1 MTSDLSSCKWAA
13 YSLTKELLC
22 TQVPEIPRSLKF
34 ERKKPLTPAAARI
47 AVRPVPLW
55 QLLYLLISRQPS
67 DQQAACRD
75 AASSKPGVRSR
86 RAWCTAICP
95 ASCCKTLNGCVT
107 DEVQAEVPRV
117 GGRAA
122 AEQEARE
129 AFLNGR
135 LARQWA
141 GGAPWAAVDFV
152 GVAMTAATAAAHLA
166 AAPQVAWG
174 FRTGCC

>member
-1 MTSDLSSCKWAA
+1 M
-13 YSLTKELLC
+13 
-22 TQVPEIPRSLKF
+22 
-34 ERKKPLTPAAARI
+34 
-47 AVRPVPLW
+47 
-55 QLLYLLISRQPS
+55 
-67 DQQAACRD
+67 
-75 AASSKPGVRSR
+75 
-86 RAWCTAICP
+86 
-95 ASCCKTLNGCVT
+95 
-107 DEVQAEVPRV
+107 

-166 AAPQVAWG
+166 AAPQVVQSLRAG
-174 FRTGCC
+174 HC